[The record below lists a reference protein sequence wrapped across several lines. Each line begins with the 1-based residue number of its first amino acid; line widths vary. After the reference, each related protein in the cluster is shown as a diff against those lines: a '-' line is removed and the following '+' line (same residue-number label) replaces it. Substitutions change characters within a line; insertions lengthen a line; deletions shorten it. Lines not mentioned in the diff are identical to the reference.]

1 GRRVA
6 PILKRFSRL
15 IDRSVLHGVLASVA
29 VLVISALGLVYFW
42 HSVRAS
48 QLDAVRKGLLEL
60 ARVAAVQVDGDLHQ
74 TLLSENQAGSPE
86 HLAVLAP
93 LVRFHKA
100 TADVIYVYT
109 AIMVGKQ
116 IYFVAGTDYLYRVE
130 GDTLPPDPIM
140 KPYNTPDP
148 ALRRA
153 LETHEAA
160 VNTEPVQEALRSYM
174 SAYAPFFNHQGQFV
188 GVVGVDM
195 WVRDFDAR
203 ATAIRRA
210 GIVALI
216 VVTILS
222 VLAGFG
228 VHRLSSATQRARRR
242 DRIIK
247 KELAMAKAQADV
259 QAQRAESALR
269 AKSEFLAMMS
279 HEIRTPMNGVLG
291 FANLLRD
298 TPLDREQREFVDT
311 IQRSGDALLALINDV
326 LDYSKIEAGR
336 MSVECA
342 DVDLRSLC
350 ADVRASLRPA
360 AEARSLALTLECGT
374 VGAPLVARG
383 DAARVRQV
391 LLNLVSNAVKFTERG
406 SVVINVSEVGDSRWR
421 VSVRDSGIGIAPEQ
435 RGRIFQRFAQADSST
450 TRRYG
455 GTGLG
460 LAISKMLVELMNGS
474 IDYESEAGKG
484 TTFWFTLPRAMWLV
498 AGASGE
504 PWAEKS
510 APLHRVDGAVAVAPS
525 GRRLL
530 LVEDN
535 AVNARLAVHMLTR
548 MGHAV
553 DVAEHGR
560 DALERLSC
568 IPYDLVLM
576 DCQMPQMD
584 GFEATR
590 AIRNLASSVLD
601 HDVPII
607 AMTANAFAED
617 RERCLDAGMNDFLAK
632 PVERRVLEAM
642 VEKWLPARVAT
653 QFA

>member
-1 GRRVA
+1 M
-6 PILKRFSRL
+6 
-15 IDRSVLHGVLASVA
+15 LHGVLASFA
-29 VLVISALGLVYFW
+29 VLVISALGLLYFW
-42 HSVRAS
+42 HSARAS
-48 QLDAVRKGLLEL
+48 HLDAVRSGLLEL

-74 TLLSENQAGSPE
+74 TLLSDRQAGSPE

-100 TADVIYVYT
+100 TADVFYVYT

-130 GDTLPPDPIM
+130 GDTTPPDPIM
-140 KPYNTPDP
+140 KAYNTPDP

-160 VNTEPVQEALRSYM
+160 VNTEPVQETLRSYM
-174 SAYAPFFNHQGQFV
+174 SAYAPFFDHQGQFV

-210 GIVALI
+210 AIVALI

-222 VLAGFG
+222 GLAGFG
-228 VHRLSSATQRARRR
+228 VQRLSGATQRARQR
-242 DRIIK
+242 DRVIK
-247 KELAMAKAQADV
+247 KELALAKAQADV
-259 QAQRAESALR
+259 QAQRAESASR

-298 TPLDREQREFVDT
+298 TPLNREQREFVDT

-342 DVDLRSLC
+342 DVELRAVC
-350 ADVRASLRPA
+350 VDVQTSLRPA
-360 AEARSLALTLECGT
+360 AAARGLALTLDCGD
-374 VGAPLVARG
+374 GAPLVARG

-391 LLNLVSNAVKFTERG
+391 LLNLVSNALKFTERG
-406 SVVINVSEVGDSRWR
+406 GVVVSVSEVGDTHWR
-421 VSVRDSGIGIAPEQ
+421 VGVQDSGIGIAPEQ
-435 RGRIFQRFAQADSST
+435 RGRVFQRFAQADSST

-474 IDYESEAGKG
+474 IDYESEPGKG
-484 TTFWFTLPRAMWLV
+484 TTFWFTLPRAMRLV
-498 AGASGE
+498 VSSSGE
-504 PWAEKS
+504 PPEKKT
-510 APLHRVDGAVAVAPS
+510 APAGRCDGDLPVAPS

-535 AVNARLAVHMLTR
+535 AVNARLAVHMLAR

-553 DVAEHGR
+553 DVAEHGK
-560 DALERLSC
+560 DAIERLSR

-590 AIRNLASSVLD
+590 TIRNLRSTVLD
-601 HDVPII
+601 HDVPIV

-617 RERCLDAGMNDFLAK
+617 RERCLAAGMNDFLAK
-632 PVERRVLEAM
+632 PVERGVLASM
-642 VEKWLPARVAT
+642 VEKWLPVRVTARTAT
-653 QFA
+653 IA